1 MKFFGYDR
9 EIMEKVVENV
19 TYDWHFGGPFKPTY
33 SQMKKRYKDF
43 QVLNA

>member
-1 MKFFGYDR
+1 
-9 EIMEKVVENV
+9 MEKVVKNV
-19 TYDWHFGGPFKPTY
+19 TEDWHFRGPLSPTF